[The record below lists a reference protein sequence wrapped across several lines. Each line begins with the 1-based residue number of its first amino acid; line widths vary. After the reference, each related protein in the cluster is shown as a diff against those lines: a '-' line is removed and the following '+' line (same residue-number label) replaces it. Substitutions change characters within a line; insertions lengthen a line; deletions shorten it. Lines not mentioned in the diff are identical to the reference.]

1 MDTTDALPFVDYL
14 LQFPGHLER
23 SVAMHSAMEQIGTT
37 TNVRL
42 ILLRPCHPTMIDVCL
57 GLQLSAFSSY
67 LSAAAAS
74 PAIPTLQA
82 APSRVPALQ

>member
-23 SVAMHSAMEQIGTT
+23 SVIMHATMEQIRTT
-37 TNVRL
+37 TDEGL

-67 LSAAAAS
+67 LSDAAAI
-74 PAIPTLQA
+74 PALPPLLTAL
-82 APSRVPALQ
+82 SRVPE